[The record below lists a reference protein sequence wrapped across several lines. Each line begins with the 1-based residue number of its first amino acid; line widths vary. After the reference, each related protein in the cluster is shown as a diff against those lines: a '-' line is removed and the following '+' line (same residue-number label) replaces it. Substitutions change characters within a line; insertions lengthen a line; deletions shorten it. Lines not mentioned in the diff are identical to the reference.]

1 VTAREELETYL
12 NEDLRRAVVTDS
24 VPIVDEDGKIF
35 LAEIILRLKDGRKV
49 AIVPEMRG
57 KSPWLSLEIHDGQR
71 LAEHVGRRG
80 LRRRVGRADCGTVAP
95 GAGHAGGGEAVSDL
109 LDGGHAGE
117 SPYRHDPR
125 DQLQLSYAFQPP
137 DPDRIA
143 RAYPPRDWCAW
154 SPEPDTI
161 EEARL

>member
-1 VTAREELETYL
+1 
-12 NEDLRRAVVTDS
+12 
-24 VPIVDEDGKIF
+24 
-35 LAEIILRLKDGRKV
+35 
-49 AIVPEMRG
+49 
-57 KSPWLSLEIHDGQR
+57 
-71 LAEHVGRRG
+71 
-80 LRRRVGRADCGTVAP
+80 
-95 GAGHAGGGEAVSDL
+95 VSDL

-154 SPEPDTI
+154 SLEIVRRHARVMEIDNQI
-161 EEARL
+161 FAAVEAARARQLAEARYQDQRRQALTAIAGGLLLVVLVIAATTL

>member
-1 VTAREELETYL
+1 
-12 NEDLRRAVVTDS
+12 
-24 VPIVDEDGKIF
+24 
-35 LAEIILRLKDGRKV
+35 
-49 AIVPEMRG
+49 
-57 KSPWLSLEIHDGQR
+57 
-71 LAEHVGRRG
+71 
-80 LRRRVGRADCGTVAP
+80 
-95 GAGHAGGGEAVSDL
+95 VSDL

-154 SPEPDTI
+154 SLEIVRRHARVMEIDNQI
-161 EEARL
+161 FAAVEAARARQLAEARYSEQRRQALTAILYGVVIMILVIAAAGG